1 MKKIGFIGVF
11 DKTDLIIYLAK
22 ALKTLGKKVLIID
35 NTVNQKVRYVVPAIN
50 PTKSYITE
58 FDEIDVSVGFENY
71 EDIKKYIGIPL
82 EKELE
87 YDIILIDV
95 DSAKNYQNFNIQSC
109 DKKYFITSFDM
120 YSLKKGIEILS
131 QVKETVK
138 LTKVLFSKEISK
150 EDNEYLDYIS
160 LDTKINW
167 DENYIIYFPLD
178 TGDQTVIIENQRI
191 SRPSLR
197 KLSSQYKESLAYI
210 TEDIAKDLSPAQ
222 IKKAFKLMEK
232 EV

>member
-35 NTVNQKVRYVVPAIN
+35 NTVNQKARYIVPAIN

>member
-1 MKKIGFIGVF
+1 MNCFFWYVFI
-11 DKTDLIIYLAK
+11 
-22 ALKTLGKKVLIID
+22 
-35 NTVNQKVRYVVPAIN
+35 
-50 PTKSYITE
+50 
-58 FDEIDVSVGFENY
+58 
-71 EDIKKYIGIPL
+71 
-82 EKELE
+82 
-87 YDIILIDV
+87 
-95 DSAKNYQNFNIQSC
+95 
-109 DKKYFITSFDM
+109 
-120 YSLKKGIEILS
+120 KKGIEILS

>member
-35 NTVNQKVRYVVPAIN
+35 NTVNQKARYVVPAIN